1 MATTLRFTDADR
13 DPDGKLL
20 TLDQLLASSRQA
32 IAGPRQAADDVP
44 DPQALP
50 PPHGQ
55 ARSWLAGSARPTPAL
70 IAAVLVVLLLLGGVA
85 LWFGRVRAPM
95 MTPTT
100 DRRPPTA
107 APAATIV
114 PHPIAQFLA
123 FAAPDGAAL
132 GTIEATRA
140 ITPTAHYGERWIQAD
155 VAGSGR
161 VWLRSADWPGLPIVG
176 PDLTPRK
183 ATAAP
188 AVVAPPPT
196 PEPQPPCLTAGT
208 GNQTVTVCDWGD
220 LEAEAKAKWIA
231 TYGGNT
237 GVVTTPTPQEWNK
250 P

>member
-13 DPDGKLL
+13 GPDGKIL

-32 IAGPRQAADDVP
+32 IAGPRVAADDVP

-50 PPHGQ
+50 PPQGQ
-55 ARSWLAGSARPTPAL
+55 ARSWLAGSARLTPAL
-70 IAAVLVVLLLLGGVA
+70 IAAVLVVLLLGGVA
-85 LWFGRVRAPM
+85 LWFGRARAPV

-123 FAAPDGAAL
+123 FAAPDVQRWEPL
-132 GTIEATRA
+132 RQRA
-140 ITPTAHYGERWIQAD
+140 RSRRRRIMGS
-155 VAGSGR
+155 AGSRPTSPAAVGSGC
-161 VWLRSADWPGLPIVG
+161 VSADWPGLPIVG

>member
-1 MATTLRFTDADR
+1 MATTLRFTDDDR
-13 DPDGKLL
+13 GPDGKIL

-32 IAGPRQAADDVP
+32 IAGPRVAADDVP

-50 PPHGQ
+50 PPQGQ
-55 ARSWLAGSARPTPAL
+55 ARSWLAGSARLTPAL
-70 IAAVLVVLLLLGGVA
+70 IAAVLVVLLLGGVA
-85 LWFGRVRAPM
+85 LWFGRARAPV

-123 FAAPDGAAL
+123 FAAPDVPL
-132 GTIEATRA
+132 GMIESTRA
-140 ITPTAHYGERWIQAD
+140 ITPTAHYGAGWIQAD
-155 VAGSGR
+155 VQGSGR
-161 VWLRSADWPGLPIVG
+161 IWLRASDWPELAIVG
-176 PDLTPRK
+176 LDLTPRK

-188 AVVAPPPT
+188 AVVAPLAT

-208 GNQTVTVCDWGD
+208 GAQVVTVCDWGD

-231 TYGGNT
+231 TYGGNA

>member
-13 DPDGKLL
+13 DPDGKIL

-55 ARSWLAGSARPTPAL
+55 ARSWLAGSARLTPAL

-85 LWFGRVRAPM
+85 LWFGRARAPV

-123 FAAPDGAAL
+123 FAAPDVPL
-132 GTIEATRA
+132 GMIESTRA
-140 ITPTAHYGERWIQAD
+140 ITPTAHYGAGWIQAD
-155 VAGSGR
+155 VQGSGR
-161 VWLRSADWPGLPIVG
+161 IWLRASDWPELAIVG
-176 PDLTPRK
+176 LDLTPRK

-188 AVVAPPPT
+188 AVVAPLAT

-208 GNQTVTVCDWGD
+208 GAQVVTVCDWGD

-231 TYGGNT
+231 TYGGNA

>member
-1 MATTLRFTDADR
+1 MATTLRFTDDDR
-13 DPDGKLL
+13 GPDGKIL

-32 IAGPRQAADDVP
+32 IAGPRHAADDVP

-55 ARSWLAGSARPTPAL
+55 ARSWLAGSARLTPAL
-70 IAAVLVVLLLLGGVA
+70 IAAVLVVLLLGGVA
-85 LWFGRVRAPM
+85 LWFGRARAPV

-123 FAAPDGAAL
+123 FAAPDVPL
-132 GTIEATRA
+132 GMIESTRA
-140 ITPTAHYGERWIQAD
+140 ITPTAHYGAGWIQAD
-155 VAGSGR
+155 VQGSGR
-161 VWLRSADWPGLPIVG
+161 IWLRASDWPELAIVG
-176 PDLTPRK
+176 LDLTPRK

-188 AVVAPPPT
+188 AVVAPLAT

-208 GNQTVTVCDWGD
+208 GAQVVTVCDWGD

-231 TYGGNT
+231 TYGGNA

>member
-13 DPDGKLL
+13 GPDGKIL

-32 IAGPRQAADDVP
+32 IAGPRVAADDVP

-50 PPHGQ
+50 PPQGQ
-55 ARSWLAGSARPTPAL
+55 ARSWLAGSARLTPAL
-70 IAAVLVVLLLLGGVA
+70 IAAVLVVLLLGGVA
-85 LWFGRVRAPM
+85 LWFGRARAPV

-123 FAAPDGAAL
+123 FAAPDVPL
-132 GTIEATRA
+132 GMIESTRA
-140 ITPTAHYGERWIQAD
+140 ITPTAHYGAGWIQAD
-155 VAGSGR
+155 VQGSGR
-161 VWLRSADWPGLPIVG
+161 IWLRASDWPELAIVG
-176 PDLTPRK
+176 LDLTPRK

-188 AVVAPPPT
+188 AVVAPLAT

-208 GNQTVTVCDWGD
+208 GAQVVTVCDWGD

-231 TYGGNT
+231 TYGGNA

>member
-13 DPDGKLL
+13 GPDGKIL

-32 IAGPRQAADDVP
+32 IAGPRVAADDVP

-50 PPHGQ
+50 PPQGQ
-55 ARSWLAGSARPTPAL
+55 ARSWLAGSARLTPAL

-85 LWFGRVRAPM
+85 LWLGRARAPV
-95 MTPTT
+95 MTPTA

-123 FAAPDGAAL
+123 FAAPDVPL
-132 GTIEATRA
+132 GMIESTRA
-140 ITPTAHYGERWIQAD
+140 ITPTAHYGAGWIQAD
-155 VAGSGR
+155 VQGSGR
-161 VWLRSADWPGLPIVG
+161 IWLRASDWPELAIVG
-176 PDLTPRK
+176 LDLTPRK

-188 AVVAPPPT
+188 AVVAPLAT

-208 GNQTVTVCDWGD
+208 GAQVVTVCDWGD

-231 TYGGNT
+231 TYGGNA